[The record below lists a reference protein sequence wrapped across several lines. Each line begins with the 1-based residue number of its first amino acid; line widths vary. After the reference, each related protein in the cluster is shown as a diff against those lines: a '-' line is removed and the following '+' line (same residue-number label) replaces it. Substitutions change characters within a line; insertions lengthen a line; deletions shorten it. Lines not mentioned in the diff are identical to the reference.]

1 MSIISL
7 LRSLK
12 PRLELEPLVCH
23 GCNTNGA
30 WSQCGPLWIF
40 AFSKKTLANPFSF
53 ERRPW
58 MAVVFLV
65 RWTPCGLRLFLELRQ
80 GLKLQSLHFEDD
92 AKTTTGRIC
101 KVAGVCLCFWT
112 ILFHPGDFEECPFE
126 RSDFWD
132 RWGTTHQWLMHPIWS
147 AQVYYDAL
155 VGQCGFGHRCC
166 YRHCH
171 LDWNCGLQLRCN
183 LIVIPMLGF
192 VSSKSIIFR
201 GSSAGSAYMYIYMC
215 VYVCIYIY
223 VCVYIYIYMYIYT
236 YIYTYVLVRMF
247 VWESV
252 CVCGCGCW
260 AHYRYDRKSQRISA
274 IVGENAG
281 VSKELQVRLRMSN
294 GAINLD
300 MIWVSMVG
308 RH

>member
-1 MSIISL
+1 
-7 LRSLK
+7 
-12 PRLELEPLVCH
+12 
-23 GCNTNGA
+23 
-30 WSQCGPLWIF
+30 
-40 AFSKKTLANPFSF
+40 
-53 ERRPW
+53 

-65 RWTPCGLRLFLELRQ
+65 RWTPWGLRLFLELRQ

-215 VYVCIYIY
+215 VYVCIYIC
-223 VCVYIYIYMYIYT
+223 VCIHIYIYVYIYIYIYIHMY
-236 YIYTYVLVRMF
+236 
-247 VWESV
+247 
-252 CVCGCGCW
+252 
-260 AHYRYDRKSQRISA
+260 
-274 IVGENAG
+274 
-281 VSKELQVRLRMSN
+281 
-294 GAINLD
+294 
-300 MIWVSMVG
+300 
-308 RH
+308 